1 MEAKAV
7 AFFSDCAVE
16 LPTPIFVASEARRR
30 GRRPAH
36 ELYFPNGQ
44 RRPTREELLRFILT
58 HVLYQIDP
66 ATDGPVFC
74 KHIQRHNPERNKVSL
89 FHIVMGPHEVTGVW
103 EIIGSRRMFDL
114 RAVYLPRQ
122 QTWVPQLVLAPG
134 NYVGVGRL
142 NGLELSPRELRSEM
156 IRRGFVTAEE
166 LDRFAAATRARRE
179 RAIAYAWRGIWM

>member
-7 AFFSDCAVE
+7 AFFSDCVVE
-16 LPTPIFVASEARRR
+16 LPTPIFVAGEARRR
-30 GRRPAH
+30 GRRPAR
-36 ELYFPNGQ
+36 EMYFPNGQ
-44 RRPTREELLRFILT
+44 RRPNREELLRFILT

-74 KHIQRHNPERNKVSL
+74 KHIQRHNPERNKQSL

-122 QTWVPQLVLAPG
+122 QTWVPQLVLGPG

-142 NGLELSPRELRSEM
+142 NGLEMSPRELRSEM
-156 IRRGFVTAEE
+156 VRRGFVTPEE
-166 LDRFAAATRARRE
+166 LDRFCAVTRARRE
-179 RAIAYAWRGIWM
+179 QAIAHASRGIWM